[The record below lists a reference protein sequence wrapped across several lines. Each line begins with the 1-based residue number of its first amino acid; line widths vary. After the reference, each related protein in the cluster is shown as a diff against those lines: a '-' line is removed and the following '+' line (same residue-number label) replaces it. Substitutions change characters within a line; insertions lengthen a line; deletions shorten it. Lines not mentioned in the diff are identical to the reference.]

1 MPKMKQRIAIIAG
14 ARTPMGK
21 AGSTLKKLS
30 AADLGALAVRE
41 AIERSGL
48 KDNEIDE
55 VIIGNVSQPY
65 DCANVARVIA
75 LNAGLP
81 IGIPA
86 YTVHRNCASG
96 MESITS
102 ASEKILQGVGKIIVA
117 GGAESMSNTPFVY
130 NQDMVDF
137 FMRISNRRLGL
148 WGKIKNLLSFR
159 LHFLKP
165 VIAVQKALTDP
176 VCGLNMGQT
185 AEVLAKEF
193 KISRGRQDQYAL
205 KSHKKAV
212 EAAKN
217 RIFKEEIF
225 PITTDKKS
233 EVWFD
238 KDEGP
243 RADQSLEKLGKLKP
257 FFDRKNGTVT
267 VGNACP
273 INDGAAAVVLMTEK
287 EAKRRKLKPLGYLKD
302 YAYAS
307 LDPHRMG
314 LGPVY
319 ATSKLF
325 SQNPNLK
332 MSTFD
337 LIELNEAFAAQV
349 IANIDAFSSDRF
361 AKEFLKRSKALG
373 KLDEK
378 ILNVNGGAVALG
390 HPVGMTGTRI
400 VLHLLYEM
408 KRRKKRNG
416 LATLCIGGGQGAAL
430 HLQSQ

>member
-1 MPKMKQRIAIIAG
+1 MKQRIAIIAG

-21 AGSTLKKLS
+21 AGSTLKNLS
-30 AADLGALAVRE
+30 AADLGSLAVRE

-48 KDNEIDE
+48 KDDEIDE
-55 VIIGNVSQPY
+55 VIMGNVSQPY
-65 DCANVARVIA
+65 DCANIARVIA

-81 IGIPA
+81 INIPA

-102 ASEKILQGVGKIIVA
+102 GAEKILQGVTNIVVA
-117 GGAESMSNTPFVY
+117 GGAESMSNTPLVY
-130 NQDMVDF
+130 SQDMVNF
-137 FMRISNRRLGL
+137 FLRISDRRASLF
-148 WGKIKNLLSFR
+148 GKIKSFLSFR

-185 AEVLAKEF
+185 AEVLAREF
-193 KISRGRQDQYAL
+193 KISRKRQDQYAVD
-205 KSHKKAV
+205 SHKKAV
-212 EAAKN
+212 EAIKN
-217 RIFKEEIF
+217 DIFKEEIF
-225 PITTDKKS
+225 PITTDKKRGI
-233 EVWFD
+233 WFD

-243 RADQSLEKLGKLKP
+243 RPDQSLEKLGKLKP
-257 FFDRKNGTVT
+257 FFDKKNGTVT

-273 INDGAAAVVLMTEK
+273 INDGGAALILMSEK
-287 EAKRRKLKPLGYLKD
+287 EAKKRKLKPLGYLKD

-307 LDPHRMG
+307 LEPQRMG
-314 LGPVY
+314 LGPIY
-319 ATSKLF
+319 ATAKLF
-325 SQNPNLK
+325 KQNPSLK
-332 MSTFD
+332 MTTFD

-349 IANIDAFSSDRF
+349 VANIEAFSSDQF
-361 AKEFLKRSKALG
+361 AKEFLNRQKALG

-408 KRRKKRNG
+408 KRRNKKNG